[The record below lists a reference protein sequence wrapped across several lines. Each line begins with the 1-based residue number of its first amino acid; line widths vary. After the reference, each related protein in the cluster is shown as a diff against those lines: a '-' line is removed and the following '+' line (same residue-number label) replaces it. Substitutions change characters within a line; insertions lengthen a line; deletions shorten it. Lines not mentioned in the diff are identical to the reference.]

1 MENPP
6 SENPTQS
13 GTPLPPED
21 GSAPQEVAEP
31 SAAGVPAAS
40 PSEADPAWKRRIALF
55 LTGQTISLFGS
66 SLVQY
71 AVMWYLTLE
80 TKSGTV
86 MMAYAVFA
94 FLPQALVSLFGGTL
108 ADRVN
113 RKVLI
118 ISADATIAV
127 TTLALALAM
136 SAGHRDLWLIY
147 AAVAV
152 RSVGA
157 GFQTPAVAAVIP
169 QLTPQAHLMRV
180 NGINTTIQ
188 SAMALLAPA
197 AAGAV
202 FAAGGIVPTFFV
214 DVGTAAIG
222 IAILAF
228 IPVPTLRRAAEE
240 VSSYLTDLVEGVR
253 YTFGNSVVRWLMTVY
268 GIIFVLTVAPSF
280 LTPLMITRSFG
291 DEVWMLTALEIAFS
305 VGMTLAGAAVSI
317 WFTRRSREHMIM
329 VACVCFGLLSIA
341 LGLSTNLWV
350 FYAFMFL
357 TGIAVPFFSTPS
369 MTLLQEKVDPEYMG
383 RVFSFVS
390 IVFAVGMPLGMLVF
404 GPLADRVSVESL
416 LVAAGVITLVVVAV
430 AFSIPDG
437 RRALADGRA
446 YRVLKRAEAASGDPT
461 GSADPAAPAGGA
473 GSGEV
478 TGPGGSVGDG
488 AGTGHTDEGDAAS
501 PSVR

>member
-1 MENPP
+1 MTDTSDTSDAPTDPSAP
-6 SENPTQS
+6 SE
-13 GTPLPPED
+13 G
-21 GSAPQEVAEP
+21 
-31 SAAGVPAAS
+31 
-40 PSEADPAWKRRIALF
+40 DPVWKRRIALF
-55 LTGQTISLFGS
+55 LTGQTVSLFGS

-86 MMAYAVFA
+86 MMAYALFA

-127 TTLALALAM
+127 TTLGLALAM
-136 SAGHRDLWLIY
+136 SAGYRDLWLIY

-202 FAAGGIVPTFFV
+202 FAAGGIIPTFFV
-214 DVGTAAIG
+214 DVVTAVIG
-222 IAILAF
+222 IAVLAF
-228 IPVPTLRRAAEE
+228 IAVPTVRSATAEA
-240 VSSYLTDLVEGVR
+240 SSYLTDLVQGVR
-253 YTFGNSVVRWLMTVY
+253 YTFGNRVVRWLMTVY

-280 LTPLMITRSFG
+280 LTPLMVTRTFG

-317 WFTRRSREHMIM
+317 WFTRRSRQHMIL

-357 TGIAVPFFSTPS
+357 TGVAVPFFSTPS
-369 MTLLQEKVDPEYMG
+369 MTLLQEKVEPEYMG

-416 LVAAGVITLVVVAV
+416 LVAAGIITLVVVGV

-446 YRVLKRAEAASGDPT
+446 YRVLQRAGGGDTTPDGDAEGADAGAGDVGGDAGEEGRVET
-461 GSADPAAPAGGA
+461 GSGAAGGA
-473 GSGEV
+473 ARGGGNADSGSS
-478 TGPGGSVGDG
+478 TP
-488 AGTGHTDEGDAAS
+488 DEGDAAL

>member
-6 SENPTQS
+6 PENPTLSDDQI
-13 GTPLPPED
+13 
-21 GSAPQEVAEP
+21 P
-31 SAAGVPAAS
+31 SDDPTV

-55 LTGQTISLFGS
+55 LTGQTVSLFGS

-136 SAGHRDLWLIY
+136 SAGYRDLWLIY

-214 DVGTAAIG
+214 DVVTAVIG

-228 IPVPTLRRAAEE
+228 IHVPTVRRAAEE
-240 VSSYLTDLVEGVR
+240 ASSYLTDLVEGVR

-317 WFTRRSREHMIM
+317 WFTRRSRQHMIL

-369 MTLLQEKVDPEYMG
+369 MTLLQEKVEPEYMG

-416 LVAAGVITLVVVAV
+416 LVAAGIITLVVVAI

-446 YRVLKRAEAASGDPT
+446 YRVLKRTEAADAAESGD
-461 GSADPAAPAGGA
+461 AGAA
-473 GSGEV
+473 GSGGV
-478 TGPGGSVGDG
+478 AATTGEGGAD
-488 AGTGHTDEGDAAS
+488 GTGVPGTATDEGDAAS
-501 PSVR
+501 PSAR